1 MSNTKREGMRRVA
14 RGTNPEWARLMLRL
28 VERTAREMQ
37 TFTADDV
44 FDRYAN
50 EIEASRG
57 IVPVTGENR
66 AFGPVM
72 MRAAKAGFCRRTN
85 TVEPSRRAEL
95 HASPIAIWQSL
106 LWKLMPPCP
115 N

>member
-44 FDRYAN
+44 FERYAN

-57 IVPVTGENR
+57 IARHR
-66 AFGPVM
+66 AGYGREPGI
-72 MRAAKAGFCRRTN
+72 RSGHDARRQSRLLPAHQHRRT
-85 TVEPSRRAEL
+85 VAPG
-95 HASPIAIWQSL
+95 
-106 LWKLMPPCP
+106 
-115 N
+115 